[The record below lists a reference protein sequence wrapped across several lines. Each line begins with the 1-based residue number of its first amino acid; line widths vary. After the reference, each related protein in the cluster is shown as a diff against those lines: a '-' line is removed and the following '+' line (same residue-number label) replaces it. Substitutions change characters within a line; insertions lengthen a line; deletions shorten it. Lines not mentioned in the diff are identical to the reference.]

1 MIAFPPPQYETR
13 RLARPA
19 VAPFFQ
25 PDAPNAFTIPSRACL
40 VLAKVRE
47 MTGPVSQSERSLVRA
62 IGTWAL
68 AAGVVNV
75 TVGGGIFR
83 LPADVATS
91 LGAAAPLA
99 YVVCAIAMGLIV
111 LCFAEAGSR
120 VSLTGGPYA
129 YVELAFGPYVGF
141 LTGVLIWLLGTT
153 AVAAVSTVYA
163 TNAAKL
169 FPVFEQPAMRALLL
183 IATFATVA
191 AVNVLGVKQGSRLN
205 GIATV
210 AKLLP
215 LVLLV
220 VCGVFF
226 VQPSNLSIVTPPAL
240 GDVTRASIVL
250 IFAFSGVESALVPSG
265 EVKDPARTV
274 PRGVFVAMLTI
285 TFLYIAIQL
294 VAQGVL
300 GPALATSTTPLADA
314 AGAVLGPWGR
324 ILLLS
329 AVVVSTFGYLSG
341 MTLAIP
347 RALYAFGR
355 DGYLPDVIASVHP
368 RYRTPH
374 ISIALQTAIACTLA
388 ITSAFGPLAIIA
400 NVAALL
406 VYFACSL
413 AAWQLRRR
421 DVRAGGIPFRVP
433 GAGVVPLL
441 SCAVIIGLLSS
452 ITVPEWRVLVIVLA
466 AASVLFVVTRRR
478 RAALV
483 TPTA

>member
-1 MIAFPPPQYETR
+1 
-13 RLARPA
+13 
-19 VAPFFQ
+19 
-25 PDAPNAFTIPSRACL
+25 
-40 VLAKVRE
+40 
-47 MTGPVSQSERSLVRA
+47 MTEPRTSTERSLVRA

-68 AAGVVNV
+68 AAGVINV

-83 LPADVATS
+83 LPADVAAA
-91 LGAAAPLA
+91 LGPAAPLA

-153 AVAAVSTVYA
+153 AVAAVSTVFA

-183 IATFATVA
+183 IASFAIVT
-191 AVNVLGVKQGSRLN
+191 AVNITGVKQGSRLN
-205 GIATV
+205 GIATI

-215 LVLLV
+215 LLLLV
-220 VCGVFF
+220 VAGAV
-226 VQPSNLSIVTPPAL
+226 VVDPANLAISTMPAAS
-240 GDVTRASIVL
+240 DVTRASIVL
-250 IFAFSGVESALVPSG
+250 IFAFSGIESALVPSG

-274 PRGVFVAMLTI
+274 PRAVFMAMLAI
-285 TFLYIAIQL
+285 TLLYIAIQL

-300 GPALATSTTPLADA
+300 GAALASSTTPLADA
-314 AGAVLGPWGR
+314 AGVVLGPWGR
-324 ILLLS
+324 VLLLG

-355 DGYLPDVIASVHP
+355 DGYLPSAVAAVHP
-368 RYRTPH
+368 RFRTPH
-374 ISIALQTAIACTLA
+374 VSIVIQSTLACTLA
-388 ITSAFGPLAIIA
+388 ITSAFGPLAIIS

-406 VYFACSL
+406 VYFGCSV
-413 AAWQLRRR
+413 AALQLRRR
-421 DVRAGGIPFRVP
+421 NVQAGGIPFRVP
-433 GAGVVPLL
+433 GASVIPVL
-441 SCAVIIGLLSS
+441 SCAMIVGLLSS
-452 ITVPEWRVLVIVLA
+452 ITFAEWRVLIVALA
-466 AASVLFVVTRRR
+466 AASVLFVLTRRR
-478 RAALV
+478 RAAIAA
-483 TPTA
+483 PTA

>member
-1 MIAFPPPQYETR
+1 
-13 RLARPA
+13 
-19 VAPFFQ
+19 
-25 PDAPNAFTIPSRACL
+25 
-40 VLAKVRE
+40 
-47 MTGPVSQSERSLVRA
+47 MTDTNPTSERSLVRA
-62 IGTWAL
+62 LGTWAL
-68 AAGVVNV
+68 AAGVINV

-83 LPADVATS
+83 LPANV
-91 LGAAAPLA
+91 AAALGPAAPIA
-99 YVVCAIAMGLIV
+99 YVVCAVAMGLIV

-129 YVELAFGPYVGF
+129 YVEIAFGPYLGF

-163 TNAAKL
+163 TNAGEL
-169 FPVFEQPAMRALLL
+169 FPVFKEPAMRALLL
-183 IATFATVA
+183 IGTFAVVT
-191 AVNVLGVKQGSRLN
+191 AVNILGVRQGSRLN
-205 GIATV
+205 SIATV
-210 AKLLP
+210 AKLFP
-215 LVLLV
+215 LLLLIV
-220 VCGVFF
+220 TGVFF
-226 VQPSNLSIVTPPAL
+226 IDAKNLAIATAPSA

-274 PRGVFVAMLTI
+274 PRAVFVAMIAI
-285 TFLYIAIQL
+285 TLLYIAIQF

-300 GPALATSTTPLADA
+300 GSALATSETPLADA
-314 AGAVLGPWGR
+314 AATVLGPWGKV
-324 ILLLS
+324 LLLS

-355 DGYLPDVIASVHP
+355 DGFLPSVIAAVHQ

-374 ISIALQTAIACTLA
+374 VSIAVQSAIACTLA
-388 ITSAFGPLAIIA
+388 ITSAFNALAIIA

-421 DVRAGGIPFRVP
+421 DVQAGGVPFRVP
-433 GAGVVPLL
+433 GAAAVPFL
-441 SCAVIIGLLSS
+441 SCAMIVVLLSS
-452 ITVPEWRVLVIVLA
+452 ITLQEWGVLVIVVVTA
-466 AASVLFVVTRRR
+466 TFLFAVTRRR

-483 TPTA
+483 TPPA

>member
-1 MIAFPPPQYETR
+1 MTEP
-13 RLARPA
+13 
-19 VAPFFQ
+19 
-25 PDAPNAFTIPSRACL
+25 RAS
-40 VLAKVRE
+40 
-47 MTGPVSQSERSLVRA
+47 TERSLVRA

-68 AAGVVNV
+68 AAGVINV

-83 LPADVATS
+83 LPADVANA

-153 AVAAVSTVYA
+153 AVAAVSTVFA

-183 IATFATVA
+183 IASFGTVA
-191 AVNVLGVKQGSRLN
+191 AVNIMGVKQGSRLN

-215 LVLLV
+215 LLLLV
-220 VCGVFF
+220 ITGALVIE
-226 VQPSNLSIVTPPAL
+226 PANLVIADAPAAS
-240 GDVTRASIVL
+240 DVTRASIVL
-250 IFAFSGVESALVPSG
+250 IFAFSGIESALVPSG

-274 PRGVFVAMLTI
+274 PRAVFSAMLAI
-285 TFLYIAIQL
+285 TLLYIAIQF

-300 GPALATSTTPLADA
+300 GAALATSTTPLADA
-314 AGAVLGPWGR
+314 AGVVLGPWGR
-324 ILLLS
+324 VMLLA

-355 DGYLPDVIASVHP
+355 DGYLPAAIASVHP
-368 RYRTPH
+368 RFRTPH
-374 ISIALQTAIACTLA
+374 VSIAIQSVLACTLA
-388 ITSAFGPLAIIA
+388 ITSAFGPLAIIS

-406 VYFACSL
+406 VYFGCSV

-421 DVRAGGIPFRVP
+421 NVQAGGIPFRVP
-433 GAGVVPLL
+433 GAAAVPIL
-441 SCAVIIGLLSS
+441 SCAMIVGLLSS
-452 ITVPEWRVLVIVLA
+452 ITLSEWGVLVLVLA
-466 AASVLFVVTRRR
+466 VASVLFVMTRRR
-478 RAALV
+478 RSALAA
-483 TPTA
+483 PIA

>member
-1 MIAFPPPQYETR
+1 
-13 RLARPA
+13 
-19 VAPFFQ
+19 
-25 PDAPNAFTIPSRACL
+25 
-40 VLAKVRE
+40 
-47 MTGPVSQSERSLVRA
+47 MTDTNPTSERSLVRA
-62 IGTWAL
+62 LGTWAL
-68 AAGVVNV
+68 AASVINV

-83 LPADVATS
+83 LPANV
-91 LGAAAPLA
+91 AAALGPAAPIA
-99 YVVCAIAMGLIV
+99 YVVCAVAMGLIV

-129 YVELAFGPYVGF
+129 YVEIAFGSYLGF

-163 TNAAKL
+163 TNAGEL
-169 FPVFEQPAMRALLL
+169 FPVFKEPAMRALLL
-183 IATFATVA
+183 IGTFAVVT
-191 AVNVLGVKQGSRLN
+191 AVNILGVRQGSRLN
-205 GIATV
+205 SIATV
-210 AKLLP
+210 AKLFP
-215 LVLLV
+215 LLLLIV
-220 VCGVFF
+220 TGVFF
-226 VQPSNLSIVTPPAL
+226 IDAKNLAIATAPSA

-274 PRGVFVAMLTI
+274 PRAVFVAMIAI
-285 TFLYIAIQL
+285 TLLYIAIQF

-300 GPALATSTTPLADA
+300 GSALATSETPLADA
-314 AGAVLGPWGR
+314 AGTVLGPWGKV
-324 ILLLS
+324 LLLS

-355 DGYLPDVIASVHP
+355 DGFLPSVIAAVHQ

-374 ISIALQTAIACTLA
+374 VSIAVQSAIACTLA
-388 ITSAFGPLAIIA
+388 ITSAFNALAIIA
-400 NVAALL
+400 NVADLL
-406 VYFACSL
+406 VYFSCSL

-421 DVRAGGIPFRVP
+421 DVQAGGVPFRVP
-433 GAGVVPLL
+433 GAAAVPFL
-441 SCAVIIGLLSS
+441 SCAMIVVLLSS
-452 ITVPEWRVLVIVLA
+452 ITLQEWGVLVIVVVA
-466 AASVLFVVTRRR
+466 ATFLFAATRRR

>member
-1 MIAFPPPQYETR
+1 
-13 RLARPA
+13 
-19 VAPFFQ
+19 
-25 PDAPNAFTIPSRACL
+25 
-40 VLAKVRE
+40 
-47 MTGPVSQSERSLVRA
+47 MTDTNPTSERSLVRA
-62 IGTWAL
+62 LGTWAL
-68 AAGVVNV
+68 AAGVINV

-83 LPADVATS
+83 LPANV
-91 LGAAAPLA
+91 AAALGPAAPIA
-99 YVVCAIAMGLIV
+99 YVVCAVAMGLIV

-129 YVELAFGPYVGF
+129 YVEIAFGPYLGF

-163 TNAAKL
+163 TNAGEL
-169 FPVFEQPAMRALLL
+169 FPVFKEPAMRALLL
-183 IATFATVA
+183 IGTFAVVT
-191 AVNVLGVKQGSRLN
+191 AVNILGVRQGSRLN
-205 GIATV
+205 SIATV
-210 AKLLP
+210 AKLFP
-215 LVLLV
+215 LLLLIV
-220 VCGVFF
+220 TGVFF
-226 VQPSNLSIVTPPAL
+226 IDAKNLAIATAPSA

-274 PRGVFVAMLTI
+274 PRAVFVAMIAI
-285 TFLYIAIQL
+285 TLLYIAIQF

-300 GPALATSTTPLADA
+300 GSALATSETPLADA
-314 AGAVLGPWGR
+314 AGTVLGPWGKV
-324 ILLLS
+324 LLLS

-355 DGYLPDVIASVHP
+355 DGFLPSVIAAVHQ

-374 ISIALQTAIACTLA
+374 VSIAVQSAIACTLA
-388 ITSAFGPLAIIA
+388 ITSAFNALAIIA

-421 DVRAGGIPFRVP
+421 DVQAGGVPFRVP
-433 GAGVVPLL
+433 GAAAVPFL
-441 SCAVIIGLLSS
+441 SCAMIVVLLSS
-452 ITVPEWRVLVIVLA
+452 ITLQEWGVLVIVVVTA
-466 AASVLFVVTRRR
+466 TFLFAVTRRR

-483 TPTA
+483 TPPA

>member
-1 MIAFPPPQYETR
+1 
-13 RLARPA
+13 
-19 VAPFFQ
+19 
-25 PDAPNAFTIPSRACL
+25 
-40 VLAKVRE
+40 
-47 MTGPVSQSERSLVRA
+47 MTEPRTSTERSLVRA

-68 AAGVVNV
+68 AAGVINV

-83 LPADVATS
+83 LPADVAAA
-91 LGAAAPLA
+91 LGAAAPIA
-99 YVVCAIAMGLIV
+99 YIVCAVAMGLIV

-153 AVAAVSTVYA
+153 AVAAVSTVFA

-169 FPVFEQPAMRALLL
+169 FPVFEQPMMRALLL
-183 IATFATVA
+183 AGSFATVA
-191 AVNVLGVKQGSRLN
+191 TVNILGVKQGSRLN

-215 LVLLV
+215 LALLV
-220 VCGVFF
+220 LAGVFF
-226 VQPSNLSIVTPPAL
+226 IDRDNLAMATAPAV

-250 IFAFSGVESALVPSG
+250 IFAFSGIESALVPSG

-274 PRGVFVAMLTI
+274 PRAVFTAMIAI
-285 TFLYIAIQL
+285 TVLYIAIQL

-314 AGAVLGPWGR
+314 AGVVLGPWGR

-355 DGYLPDVIASVHP
+355 DGYLPSAVAAVHP
-368 RYRTPH
+368 RFRTPH
-374 ISIALQTAIACTLA
+374 VAIAIQSVLACALA
-388 ITSAFGPLAIIA
+388 ISSRFGPLAIIA

-406 VYFACSL
+406 VYFGCSV

-421 DVRAGGIPFRVP
+421 NVAAGGIPFRVP
-433 GAGVVPLL
+433 GAAVVPFL
-441 SCAVIIGLLSS
+441 SCAMIIGLLSS
-452 ITVPEWRVLVIVLA
+452 ITLPEWRVLGIVLVV
-466 AASVLFVVTRRR
+466 ASVLFVLTRKR
-478 RAALV
+478 RAAV
-483 TPTA
+483 APRTA

>member
-1 MIAFPPPQYETR
+1 MTA
-13 RLARPA
+13 PA
-19 VAPFFQ
+19 PA
-25 PDAPNAFTIPSRACL
+25 
-40 VLAKVRE
+40 
-47 MTGPVSQSERSLVRA
+47 SERSLVRA

-68 AAGVVNV
+68 AAGVINV

-83 LPADVATS
+83 LPADVAGA

-169 FPVFEQPAMRALLL
+169 FPVFEQPTMRALLL

-191 AVNVLGVKQGSRLN
+191 TVNVLGVKQGSRLN

-215 LVLLV
+215 LILLV

-226 VQPSNLSIVTPPAL
+226 VDRSNLAIATAPAI

-274 PRGVFVAMLTI
+274 PRAIFVAMLTI
-285 TFLYIAIQL
+285 TFLYVAIQL

-300 GPALATSTTPLADA
+300 GSALATSTTPLADA

-329 AVVVSTFGYLSG
+329 AVVISTFGYLSG

-355 DGYLPDVIASVHP
+355 DGFLPAAIASVHP
-368 RYRTPH
+368 RFRTPH
-374 ISIALQTAIACTLA
+374 ISIAVQTAIACTLA

-406 VYFACSL
+406 VYLGCSL

-441 SCAVIIGLLSS
+441 SCAMIIGLLSS
-452 ITVPEWRVLVIVLA
+452 ITLPEWRVLVIVLVI
-466 AASVLFVVTRRR
+466 ASAVFVVTRRR
-478 RAALV
+478 RAAIASPV
-483 TPTA
+483 S

>member
-1 MIAFPPPQYETR
+1 
-13 RLARPA
+13 
-19 VAPFFQ
+19 
-25 PDAPNAFTIPSRACL
+25 
-40 VLAKVRE
+40 
-47 MTGPVSQSERSLVRA
+47 MTEPRTSTERSLVRA

-68 AAGVVNV
+68 AAGVINV

-83 LPADVATS
+83 LPADVAAA
-91 LGAAAPLA
+91 LGPAAPLA

-153 AVAAVSTVYA
+153 AVAAVSTVFA

-169 FPVFEQPAMRALLL
+169 FPIFEQPVMRAVLL
-183 IATFATVA
+183 IASFAIVS
-191 AVNVLGVKQGSRLN
+191 AVNITGVKQGSLN

-215 LVLLV
+215 LLLLV
-220 VCGVFF
+220 VAGAV
-226 VQPSNLSIVTPPAL
+226 VVNPANLTISTTPAAA
-240 GDVTRASIVL
+240 DVTRASIVL
-250 IFAFSGVESALVPSG
+250 IFAFSGIESALVPSG

-274 PRGVFVAMLTI
+274 PRAVFMAMLAI
-285 TFLYIAIQL
+285 TLLYIAIQL

-314 AGAVLGPWGR
+314 AGVVLGPWGR
-324 ILLLS
+324 VLLLS

-355 DGYLPDVIASVHP
+355 DGYLPAAVAAVHP
-368 RYRTPH
+368 RFRTPH
-374 ISIALQTAIACTLA
+374 VSIAIQSTLACTLA

-406 VYFACSL
+406 VYFGCSV

-433 GAGVVPLL
+433 GGGVVPVL
-441 SCAVIIGLLSS
+441 SCAMILGLLSS
-452 ITVPEWRVLVIVLA
+452 ITFAEWRVLILVLA
-466 AASVLFVVTRRR
+466 VASVLFVLTRRR
-478 RAALV
+478 RAAIV
-483 TPTA
+483 APTA

>member
-1 MIAFPPPQYETR
+1 MT
-13 RLARPA
+13 
-19 VAPFFQ
+19 
-25 PDAPNAFTIPSRACL
+25 TPSSA
-40 VLAKVRE
+40 A
-47 MTGPVSQSERSLVRA
+47 ERSLVRA

-68 AAGVVNV
+68 AAGIINI

-83 LPADVATS
+83 LPADVGAA
-91 LGAAAPLA
+91 LGPAAPLA
-99 YVVCAIAMGLIV
+99 YLVCAIAMGLIV

-141 LTGVLIWLLGTT
+141 LTGVLLWLLGTT

-169 FPVFEQPAMRALLL
+169 FPIFEQPTMRAVLL

-191 AVNVLGVKQGSRLN
+191 TVNILGVKQGSRLN
-205 GIATV
+205 GVATV

-215 LVLLV
+215 LVVLV
-220 VCGVFF
+220 VAGVFF
-226 VQPSNLSIVTPPAL
+226 VDPANLTVASAPAA
-240 GDVTRASIVL
+240 GDITRASIVL
-250 IFAFSGVESALVPSG
+250 IFAFSGIETALVPSG

-274 PRGVFVAMLTI
+274 PRAVFFAMLAI
-285 TFLYIAIQL
+285 TLLYMALQL

-324 ILLLS
+324 ILLLA
-329 AVVVSTFGYLSG
+329 AVVISTFGYLSG
-341 MTLAIP
+341 MTLAVP
-347 RALYAFGR
+347 RALFAFGR
-355 DGYLPDVIASVHP
+355 DGFLPRAVATVHP
-368 RYRTPH
+368 RYHTPH
-374 ISIALQTAIACTLA
+374 ISIALQTTIACALA

-406 VYFACSL
+406 VYFACAV

-421 DVRAGGIPFRVP
+421 NVQAGGIPFRVP
-433 GAGVVPLL
+433 GAAIVPFL

-452 ITVPEWRVLVIVLA
+452 ITLAEWRVLVLVLA
-466 AASVLFVVTRRR
+466 TASVLFVATRRR
-478 RAALV
+478 RAAV
-483 TPTA
+483 AAPTA

>member
-1 MIAFPPPQYETR
+1 
-13 RLARPA
+13 
-19 VAPFFQ
+19 
-25 PDAPNAFTIPSRACL
+25 
-40 VLAKVRE
+40 
-47 MTGPVSQSERSLVRA
+47 MTEPRTSTERSLVRA

-68 AAGVVNV
+68 AAGVINV

-83 LPADVATS
+83 LPADVAAA
-91 LGAAAPLA
+91 LGPAAPLA

-153 AVAAVSTVYA
+153 AVAAVSTVFA

-183 IATFATVA
+183 IASFAIVT
-191 AVNVLGVKQGSRLN
+191 AVNITGVKQGSRLN
-205 GIATV
+205 GIATI

-215 LVLLV
+215 LLLLV
-220 VCGVFF
+220 VAGAV
-226 VQPSNLSIVTPPAL
+226 VVDPANLAISTMPAAS
-240 GDVTRASIVL
+240 DVTRASIVL
-250 IFAFSGVESALVPSG
+250 IFAFSGIESALVPSG

-274 PRGVFVAMLTI
+274 PRAVFMAMLAI
-285 TFLYIAIQL
+285 TLLYIAIQL

-300 GPALATSTTPLADA
+300 GAALASSTTPLADA
-314 AGAVLGPWGR
+314 AGVVLGPWGR
-324 ILLLS
+324 VLLLS

-355 DGYLPDVIASVHP
+355 DGYLPSAVAAVHP
-368 RYRTPH
+368 RFRTPH
-374 ISIALQTAIACTLA
+374 VSIAIQSALACTLA
-388 ITSAFGPLAIIA
+388 ITSAFGPLAIIS

-406 VYFACSL
+406 VYFGCSV
-413 AAWQLRRR
+413 AALQLRRR
-421 DVRAGGIPFRVP
+421 NVQAGGIPFRVP
-433 GAGVVPLL
+433 GAAVIPVL
-441 SCAVIIGLLSS
+441 SCAMIVGLLSS
-452 ITVPEWRVLVIVLA
+452 ITFAEWRVLILA
-466 AASVLFVVTRRR
+466 LALASVLFVLTRRR
-478 RAALV
+478 RAAIAA
-483 TPTA
+483 PTA

>member
-1 MIAFPPPQYETR
+1 MSEIA
-13 RLARPA
+13 
-19 VAPFFQ
+19 
-25 PDAPNAFTIPSRACL
+25 PS
-40 VLAKVRE
+40 
-47 MTGPVSQSERSLVRA
+47 GERSLVRA

-68 AAGVVNV
+68 AAGVINV

-83 LPADVATS
+83 LPATVAKD

-99 YVVCAIAMGLIV
+99 YVVCSIAMGLIV

-153 AVAAVSTVYA
+153 AVAAVSTVFA

-169 FPVFEQPAMRALLL
+169 FPVFEPPTMRALLL
-183 IATFATVA
+183 IASFAIVA
-191 AVNVLGVKQGSRLN
+191 IINILGVKQGSRLN
-205 GIATV
+205 AIATI

-220 VCGVFF
+220 VAGMVSI
-226 VQPSNLSIVTPPAL
+226 QRENLTIATPPGV
-240 GDVTRASIVL
+240 GDIMRSSIVL

-274 PRGVFVAMLTI
+274 PRGVFLAMATI
-285 TFLYIAIQL
+285 TLLYIAIQL

-300 GPALATSTTPLADA
+300 GSALGTSETPLADA
-314 AGAVLGPWGR
+314 AGVVFGAWGR
-324 ILLLS
+324 NLLLT

-347 RALYAFGR
+347 RALFAFGR
-355 DGYLPDVIASVHP
+355 DGFLPPIIGSVHA
-368 RYRTPH
+368 RYHTPH
-374 ISIALQTAIACTLA
+374 VSIAVQSALVCTLA
-388 ITSAFGPLAIIA
+388 IASAFDKLAIIA

-421 DVRAGGIPFRVP
+421 DVRAGGVPFRVP
-433 GAGVVPLL
+433 GAGVVPIL
-441 SCAVIIGLLSS
+441 SCAVIIGLLSR
-452 ITVPEWRVLVIVLA
+452 ITLLEWRVLVLVLA
-466 AASVLFVVTRRR
+466 VASLLFVATRRR
-478 RAALV
+478 RAAV
-483 TPTA
+483 MAPTP

>member
-1 MIAFPPPQYETR
+1 
-13 RLARPA
+13 
-19 VAPFFQ
+19 
-25 PDAPNAFTIPSRACL
+25 
-40 VLAKVRE
+40 
-47 MTGPVSQSERSLVRA
+47 
-62 IGTWAL
+62 
-68 AAGVVNV
+68 
-75 TVGGGIFR
+75 VGGGIFR
-83 LPADVATS
+83 LPADVAGA

-169 FPVFEQPAMRALLL
+169 FPVFEQPTMRALLL

-191 AVNVLGVKQGSRLN
+191 TVNVLGVKQGSRLN

-215 LVLLV
+215 LILLV

-226 VQPSNLSIVTPPAL
+226 VDRSNLAIATAPAI

-274 PRGVFVAMLTI
+274 PRAIFVAMLTI
-285 TFLYIAIQL
+285 TFLYVAIQL

-300 GPALATSTTPLADA
+300 GSALATSTTPLADA

-329 AVVVSTFGYLSG
+329 AVVISTFGYLSG

-355 DGYLPDVIASVHP
+355 DGFLPAAVASVHP
-368 RYRTPH
+368 RFRTPH
-374 ISIALQTAIACTLA
+374 ISIAVQTAIACTLA

-406 VYFACSL
+406 VYLGCSL

-441 SCAVIIGLLSS
+441 SCAMIIGLLSS
-452 ITVPEWRVLVIVLA
+452 ITLPEWRVLFIVLVI
-466 AASVLFVVTRRR
+466 ASAVFVVTRRR
-478 RAALV
+478 RAAIASPV
-483 TPTA
+483 S

>member
-1 MIAFPPPQYETR
+1 MPPADRTTSE
-13 RLARPA
+13 A
-19 VAPFFQ
+19 AP
-25 PDAPNAFTIPSRACL
+25 S
-40 VLAKVRE
+40 
-47 MTGPVSQSERSLVRA
+47 GERSLVRA

-68 AAGVVNV
+68 AAGVINV

-83 LPADVATS
+83 LPSTVARD

-99 YVVCAIAMGLIV
+99 YIVCSIAMGLIV

-141 LTGVLIWLLGTT
+141 LTGVQLWLLGTT
-153 AVAAVSTVYA
+153 AVAAVSTVFA

-169 FPVFEQPAMRALLL
+169 FPIFEQPAMRSLLL
-183 IATFATVA
+183 IGSFAMVATV
-191 AVNVLGVKQGSRLN
+191 NILGVKQGSRLN
-205 GIATV
+205 GIATI

-215 LVLLV
+215 LILLV
-220 VCGVFF
+220 VAGMVSI
-226 VQPSNLSIVTPPAL
+226 QRENLAIATAPAV
-240 GDVTRASIVL
+240 GDVTRASIFL

-274 PRGVFVAMLTI
+274 PRAVFLAMLTI
-285 TFLYIAIQL
+285 TLLYIAIQL

-300 GPALATSTTPLADA
+300 GAALATSETPLADA
-314 AGAVLGPWGR
+314 AGVVFGSWGR
-324 ILLLS
+324 NLLLV

-341 MTLAIP
+341 MTLAVP
-347 RALYAFGR
+347 RAVFAFGR
-355 DGYLPDVIASVHP
+355 DGYLPAIIASVHS

-374 ISIALQTAIACTLA
+374 ISIALQSALACTLA
-388 ITSAFGPLAIIA
+388 ITSAFERLAIIA

-433 GAGVVPLL
+433 GGGVVPIL
-441 SCAVIIGLLSS
+441 SCAMIVGLLSS
-452 ITVPEWRVLVIVLA
+452 ITLLEWSVLVLVLA
-466 AASVLFVVTRRR
+466 VASVLFVATRRR
-478 RAALV
+478 RAAIAA
-483 TPTA
+483 PAP

>member
-1 MIAFPPPQYETR
+1 MTA
-13 RLARPA
+13 PA
-19 VAPFFQ
+19 PA
-25 PDAPNAFTIPSRACL
+25 
-40 VLAKVRE
+40 
-47 MTGPVSQSERSLVRA
+47 SERSLVRA

-68 AAGVVNV
+68 AAGVINV

-83 LPADVATS
+83 LPADVAGA

-169 FPVFEQPAMRALLL
+169 FPVFEQPTMRALLL

-191 AVNVLGVKQGSRLN
+191 TVNVLGVKQGSRLN

-215 LVLLV
+215 LILLV

-226 VQPSNLSIVTPPAL
+226 VDRSNLAIATAPAI

-274 PRGVFVAMLTI
+274 PRAIFIAMAVVAV
-285 TFLYIAIQL
+285 LYVAIQL
-294 VAQGVL
+294 VAQGLLGAALPGDATPLASAAHVAL
-300 GPALATSTTPLADA
+300 GPAGRTLILVGSTASMFA
-314 AGAVLGPWGR
+314 YV
-324 ILLLS
+324 
-329 AVVVSTFGYLSG
+329 SG
-341 MTLAIP
+341 MTLAVP
-347 RALYAFGR
+347 RMLFAFGR
-355 DGYLPDVIASVHP
+355 DGFLPGALARVHG
-368 RYRTPH
+368 RWHTPH
-374 ISIALQTAIACTLA
+374 VAIVAQTVIVLLLALFARFEQLA
-388 ITSAFGPLAIIA
+388 VAA
-400 NVAALL
+400 NVTVLL
-406 VYFACSL
+406 VYAACCL
-413 AAWQLRRR
+413 AAAELRRR
-421 DVRAGGIPFRVP
+421 DVRSGGIPFRVP
-433 GAGVVPLL
+433 AGAVVPWLAL
-441 SCAVIIGLLSS
+441 AVIGWILWGLR
-452 ITVPEWRVLVIVLA
+452 VEEWRA
-466 AASVLFVVTRRR
+466 AAMVVTAAVVVYLASARTR
-478 RAALV
+478 RARVVSA
-483 TPTA
+483 A